1 MTDIRLYLASLVI
14 AMGLGAVIGA
24 LVVTPDL
31 VDSIRA
37 GVAPRVVTLEP
48 APSFMG
54 IPLQDAWDAE
64 AELRYRQEIEEL
76 RGEIDTLDMSLEDA
90 QVVTA
95 EARALVPTTPIELT
109 IIGSGADDRSPARVW
124 QRLANH
130 HNERADNLENLVSA
144 QDSELRLAYEQNDVL
159 SQALEVATNRVDS
172 LTGRKVR
179 WGLGVTAGLPVVN
192 RSGGANFT
200 AVFGVT
206 LMWG

>member
-1 MTDIRLYLASLVI
+1 MTDIRLYLASLVT
-14 AMGLGAVIGA
+14 ALGLGVAIGA
-24 LVVTPDL
+24 IVVTPDL
-31 VDSIRA
+31 VDSLRA
-37 GVAPRVVTLEP
+37 GVAPRVTTP
-48 APSFMG
+48 TPTMFG
-54 IPLQDAWDAE
+54 IPLPDAWDAE

-76 RGEIDTLDMSLEDA
+76 RGEIDTLDMSIEGA
-90 QVVTA
+90 QSVTA
-95 EARALVPTTPIELT
+95 EVRALVPTTPIELT

-130 HNERADNLENLVSA
+130 HNERADILEDLVSA
-144 QDSELRLAYEQNDVL
+144 QDAELSLAYEQNDVL
-159 SQALEVATNRVDS
+159 SHALDVATNRVDS

-206 LMWG
+206 VMWG

>member
-37 GVAPRVVTLEP
+37 GVAPRVVTPEL

-54 IPLQDAWDAE
+54 IPLPDAWDAE

-90 QVVTA
+90 QVVTV
-95 EARALVPTTPIELT
+95 EARALVCLLYTSPSPR
-109 IIGSGADDRSPARVW
+109 DRQKSRMPS
-124 QRLANH
+124 
-130 HNERADNLENLVSA
+130 SA
-144 QDSELRLAYEQNDVL
+144 
-159 SQALEVATNRVDS
+159 
-172 LTGRKVR
+172 
-179 WGLGVTAGLPVVN
+179 
-192 RSGGANFT
+192 
-200 AVFGVT
+200 
-206 LMWG
+206 